1 MDLKSLRVMAE
12 LVDAGNEIQN
22 EMEDIETAI
31 SLLLNDKK
39 AAISIAVYSGE
50 YILPVSDMLTKQQAI
65 KLLRERRFDLIEKF
79 DQL

>member
-39 AAISIAVYSGE
+39 AAISVAVCSGE